1 MAAPATTAFALPK
14 VRTFWILV
22 ACALAGCSGGGAG
35 NSSTGALLP
44 VVATSPPAP
53 ATFVIAGTV
62 NITGPACDGIAA
74 NCSPIGAATGFSVVL
89 GGMPSA
95 GNGGSPVAPLYAAT
109 TDSSGHFSLAAV
121 PTGTYEI
128 QIGKDSTFATLHAKV
143 VAPTAGLAYSVSAL
157 TGPTGTISG
166 PNYNPALALVSGSS
180 NGTPVTVAITYVNSR
195 GESSVSN
202 CQNTVTPT
210 TAQQVQVLSPP
221 NSYDAT
227 GYNVYVVDPSGH
239 NFCFTSYSRQN
250 SSPIPLGTPF
260 TIPGTPVLNGIGPPG
275 TGSAMATLGEQGW
288 FVTINRDRAQRG
300 AAPIVSDEYAMEA
313 GRAYAEY
320 LEANSMTVC
329 NPTCVNYPQFGQQYQ
344 SAGGLFSYGDSY
356 RVALSE
362 GNCPS
367 FAEQDSN
374 QGTMLAAS
382 SARFGGYGY
391 RGTAGGSCAFALVG
405 N

>member
-1 MAAPATTAFALPK
+1 MAAPATTGFALPK
-14 VRTFWILV
+14 LQPFWILV

-35 NSSTGALLP
+35 SSSTGSLLP

-53 ATFVIAGTV
+53 ATFVISGTV
-62 NITGPACDGIAA
+62 NITGPGCDGVAA
-74 NCSPIGAATGFSVVL
+74 NCSPTGAATGFTVVL

-95 GNGGSPVAPLYAAT
+95 GNGGSPAAPLYPVT
-109 TDSSGHFSLAAV
+109 TDSGGHFSLAAIPV
-121 PTGTYEI
+121 GTYEI

-143 VAPTAGLAYSVSAL
+143 VVPTAALAYSISAL

-195 GESSVSN
+195 GESSVYN
-202 CQNTVTPT
+202 CVNNVTPT
-210 TAQQVQVLSPP
+210 SAQQVQVLSPP

-250 SSPIPLGTPF
+250 NSPIPLGTPF
-260 TIPGTPVLNGIGPPG
+260 TIPGTPALNGIGPPG
-275 TGSAMATLGEQGW
+275 AGSATATLGEQGW
-288 FVTINRDRAQRG
+288 FVTINRDRAQSG
-300 AAPIVSDEYAMEA
+300 VAPIVADEYAIEA
-313 GRAYAEY
+313 DRAYAEY
-320 LEANSMTVC
+320 LEANK
-329 NPTCVNYPQFGQQYQ
+329 PPLVNYPQFAQQYQ
-344 SAGGLFSYGDSY
+344 TAGGLFSYGDTY

-374 QGTMLAAS
+374 QGPMLKAAT
-382 SARFGGYGY
+382 ARLGGYGY
-391 RGTAGGSCAFALVG
+391 RGSSGGACVFSIIS